1 MKETCIYYESKH
13 LELLHARAHHFG
25 KKIIVIIYKHEML
38 VPKTK
43 KKKKKNYINSY
54 LFITKSR
61 FPRRTLVMTRGS

>member
-43 KKKKKNYINSY
+43 KTKKIISTATCLSPKVD
-54 LFITKSR
+54 
-61 FPRRTLVMTRGS
+61 FPEGRW